1 MEIKENDNILKPVNS
16 GNEASVSITMHVAH
30 KYNSF
35 VLFNVNVQKNNY

>member
-35 VLFNVNVQKNNY
+35 TSTIQCKCAKK